1 MKPGRW
7 FLPEEPD
14 ITGLLRAQIAVTL
27 EGLDAFAT
35 WARGDAAAGRLVR
48 EAEPRGDLRKRELV
62 NALRA
67 AFVIPLEPEDVFAL
81 SRGIDLI
88 LDFARDLVA
97 EAEVLDQ
104 APDAGIAEMAELM
117 GDAVRRLDEAIA
129 ALGSDDAAAKVA
141 AEATIAVQHRIGDA
155 YYRGMAGLLEERD
168 MRSRIKLRELYRR
181 CARIGEVVM
190 DVAERVMYAIVKQ
203 S

>member
-27 EGLDAFAT
+27 EGLEAFAT
-35 WARGDAAAGRLVR
+35 WARGDSAAGRLVR

-97 EAEVLDQ
+97 EADVLDQ

-117 GDAVRRLDEAIA
+117 GTLSGASMRRSQRSA
-129 ALGSDDAAAKVA
+129 AMTRLR
-141 AEATIAVQHRIGDA
+141 TQPPR
-155 YYRGMAGLLEERD
+155 R
-168 MRSRIKLRELYRR
+168 RSRSSTGSAMPTTAAWRTCSRSGT
-181 CARIGEVVM
+181 CARGSSFASSTGAVPGS
-190 DVAERVMYAIVKQ
+190 AR
-203 S
+203 

>member
-1 MKPGRW
+1 MPSRPG
-7 FLPEEPD
+7 PGATPPPD
-14 ITGLLRAQIAVTL
+14 
-27 EGLDAFAT
+27 
-35 WARGDAAAGRLVR
+35 RLVR

-97 EAEVLDQ
+97 EAAVLDQ

-117 GDAVRRLDEAIA
+117 AAAVRRLDEAIA
-129 ALGSDDAAAKVA
+129 VLGSDDEAANAA
-141 AEATIAVQHRIGDA
+141 AEATIEVQHRIGDA

-181 CARIGEVVM
+181 CARIGEVIM